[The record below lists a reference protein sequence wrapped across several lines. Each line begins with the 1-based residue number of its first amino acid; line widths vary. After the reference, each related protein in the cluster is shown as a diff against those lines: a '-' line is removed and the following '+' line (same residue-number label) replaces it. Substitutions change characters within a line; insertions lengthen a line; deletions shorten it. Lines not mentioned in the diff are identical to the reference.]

1 MINEQR
7 GSGRICLMEINYC
20 KRKKER
26 KENTASALRSERLK
40 SLTAEMAAPAPVDVS
55 DPFGAGRRHKHKL
68 SKGSKVDFNQ
78 LKGDKT

>member
-1 MINEQR
+1 
-7 GSGRICLMEINYC
+7 MEINYC

-40 SLTAEMAAPAPVDVS
+40 SLTEMAAPAPVDVS
-55 DPFGAGRRHKHKL
+55 DPFGAERRHKHKL